1 MKKTVDPRCTQQT
14 SKKTVVFLLYS
25 FASLIVAMGAGYTI
39 YSLYTNVYLLVMNN
53 AVPGAVFGI
62 IITFLGIR
70 YLWAVYKLSL
80 KLDSPEAVF
89 SWMNYRLSS
98 KKGMR

>member
-1 MKKTVDPRCTQQT
+1 MKKTADPRCTQQT
-14 SKKTVVFLLYS
+14 SKKMVIFLLYL
-25 FASLIVAMGAGYTI
+25 FASLIAAMGVGYTV
-39 YSLYTNVYLLVMNN
+39 YSLYYGVDLQVMNN
-53 AVPGAVFGI
+53 AVPSAVFGI

-89 SWMNYRLSS
+89 SWMNYRHSS
-98 KKGMR
+98 KEGMR